1 MKVAYKQ
8 SFLRDLQSVRDKR
21 LLARIKEMIEGIEAA
36 PSIHDIPNLKPLRG
50 VKNYFRLR
58 IGDYR
63 LGLSVEEDI
72 VTLVRFLHRKDI
84 YRYFP

>member
-1 MKVAYKQ
+1 MRVAYKQ
-8 SFLRDLQSVRDKR
+8 SSLRDLQSVRDKR
-21 LLARIKEMIEGIEAA
+21 LLARIKEMIEDIEAA
-36 PSIHDIPNLKPLRG
+36 PSIHDIPNLKLLRG